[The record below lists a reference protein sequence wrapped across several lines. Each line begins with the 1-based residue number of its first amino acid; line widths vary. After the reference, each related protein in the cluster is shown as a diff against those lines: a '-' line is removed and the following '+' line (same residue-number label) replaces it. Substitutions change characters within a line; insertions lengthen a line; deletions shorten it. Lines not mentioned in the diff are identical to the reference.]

1 MYQKREIADKVF
13 YVGVN
18 DRQKHLF
25 ENYLSLPYGVSYN
38 SYLIVDEKVALL
50 DTVDLSFSD
59 HFISQ
64 IESLLNGRPVDFLV
78 VHHMEPDHAG
88 SIRLLKTRYPQMK
101 LVGNKKTFDFL
112 KGYFNIDAD
121 LIEVAEGDSL
131 SLGKKKLVFY
141 MAPMVHWPEVMVSYE
156 PESQTL
162 FSADA
167 FGTFGALNGSCFDD
181 ELNLDFFWDEMRR
194 YYACI
199 VGKFGM
205 PVQNALKKLS
215 ALPIKTICSLHGPV
229 WRAQL
234 EKVVALYD
242 RWSRYETEPGVVI
255 PFGSMYGNTQTLAEA
270 VAEGV
275 VAGGL
280 QNVVI
285 HNVSKTDASFILAD
299 IFKYNGLI
307 VGSPT
312 YMGEA
317 YPLVDALLT
326 KIKERGVKHHVY
338 SCFGSHSWATGA
350 VKRMTEFAEAMK
362 WEVVGAPVD
371 NKFAPTEDALQKCFQ
386 LGEEVAQACLKMKE

>member
-1 MYQKREIADKVF
+1 MYQKKQIADQIF

-25 ENYLSLPYGVSYN
+25 ENYLPLPYGVSYN

-50 DTVDLSFSD
+50 DTVDLTYSD
-59 HFISQ
+59 LFISQ
-64 IESLLNGRPVDFLV
+64 MESVLNGRPVDYLV
-78 VHHMEPDHAG
+78 IHHMEPDHAG
-88 SIRLLKTRYPQMK
+88 SIRLLKTRYPQLK

-112 KGYFNIDAD
+112 KGYFDLDAD
-121 LIEVAEGDSL
+121 LVPVAEGDSL
-131 SLGKKKLVFY
+131 SLGKNQLTFY

-156 PESQTL
+156 STNQIL

-181 ELNLDFFWDEMRR
+181 ELDLDFFWDEMRR

-215 ALPIKTICSLHGPV
+215 SLSIKTICSLHGPV
-229 WRAQL
+229 WRKNL
-234 EKVVALYD
+234 NKVVGLYD
-242 RWSRYETEPGVVI
+242 QWSKYATEPGVVI
-255 PFGSMYGNTQTLAEA
+255 PFGSMYGNTQLLAEA

-275 VAGGL
+275 VAAGL
-280 QNVVI
+280 QNVVLY
-285 HNVSKTDASFILAD
+285 NVSKTDASFILSD

-312 YMGEA
+312 YMGET
-317 YPLVDALLT
+317 YPLINSLLN
-326 KIKERGVKHHVY
+326 KIKERGIKNHVY
-338 SCFGSHSWATGA
+338 ACFGSHSWATGA
-350 VKRMTEFAEAMK
+350 VKQLTDFAEVMK
-362 WEVVGAPVD
+362 WEMAGSPVD
-371 NKFAPTEDALQKCFQ
+371 NKYAPSEDAMQKCFL
-386 LGEEVAQACLKMKE
+386 LGKEVAEACLKMEE